1 MSVDL
6 NALGKGIHRHIQE
19 QDFQFGV
26 EAERERIIKLLE
38 ERLYPIYYPKSK
50 LTGGGEGE
58 LIGEIIALIRGEK
71 VSGYQK

>member
-1 MSVDL
+1 MGVGL

-38 ERLYPIYYPKSK
+38 DECECAFYAKYEIPSK
-50 LTGGGEGE
+50 CVAHLHIAFIKGENNG
-58 LIGEIIALIRGEK
+58 
-71 VSGYQK
+71 

>member
-26 EAERERIIKLLE
+26 QAERERIIKLLE
-38 ERLYPIYYPKSK
+38 ITNLPCCGCMQDSEFILK
-50 LTGGGEGE
+50 LIKGEN
-58 LIGEIIALIRGEK
+58 K
-71 VSGYQK
+71 